1 VFLLLAARNL
11 SRWPEVFAQARYF
24 ASQKFPD
31 KIPA

>member
-1 VFLLLAARNL
+1 MAQEQL

-24 ASQKFPD
+24 VSQKFPD